1 MTRLKLTCTALRSIG
16 YPEGPVIGLAI
27 NAMEQQFKHHTEE
40 AALNILKQVLT
51 DPVSY
56 LSDNAL
62 RKVAG
67 RLMET
72 TEEKDTLLKETPMP
86 YEIYGAGFIE
96 TGAIQQMNNA
106 VRLPIAVAGALMP
119 DAHQGYGLPIGG
131 VLAASNAVIPYGV
144 GLDIGCRMCLS
155 ILDLPANS
163 LIKRAARFQQAL
175 MTHTR
180 FGCNAAWESVT
191 EDAVLEHPL
200 FRELPL
206 LRRLHNSAAL
216 QLGTSGD
223 GNHFVEWGIVQITG
237 TNDFNLPPGTYIGL
251 LSHSG
256 SRNLGSQV
264 ATYYTRLARELRTL
278 PATAQH
284 LAWLELN
291 SEAGQEYWQAMNLA
305 GSYASASHHLIHSRL
320 IKAMGAQL
328 LARIETPHNFAWKEV
343 HNGQELI
350 VHRKGATPAGKG
362 VMGIIPGSMTD
373 AGYIVK
379 GRGEARSLQ
388 SASHGAGRRM
398 SRAKAAVSI
407 SADDLRKQLEEQQVT
422 LIGGGPEQAP
432 KAYKNISEVMAAQS
446 SLVDVVGSFRPRIVR
461 MAEEE

>member
-1 MTRLKLTCTALRSIG
+1 MTRLKLTCTALRGIG
-16 YPEGPVIGLAI
+16 YPEGPVISLAI

-40 AALNILKQVLT
+40 AALHILKQVLT

-56 LSDNAL
+56 LADDVL

-67 RLMET
+67 RLIET
-72 TEEKDTLLKETPMP
+72 TGDKDIPLKEIPVP

-119 DAHQGYGLPIGG
+119 DAHQGYGLPVGG

-155 ILDLPANS
+155 ILDIPVSVLT
-163 LIKRAARFQQAL
+163 KRAARFEHAL
-175 MTHTR
+175 HTHTR
-180 FGCNAAWESVT
+180 FGCSVAWEHAAD
-191 EDAVLEHPL
+191 DAVLDHPL
-200 FRELPL
+200 FSELQL
-206 LRRLHNSAAL
+206 LRRLRPMAAL
-216 QLGTSGD
+216 ELGTSGG
-223 GNHFVEWGIVQITG
+223 GNHFVDWGIVQITG
-237 TNDFNLPPGTYIGL
+237 ANDLNLPQGTYIGL

-256 SRNLGSQV
+256 SRNLGAQI
-264 ATYYTRLARELRTL
+264 ATYYTRLAREQHLL
-278 PATAQH
+278 PTAAQH
-284 LAWLELN
+284 LAWLELS
-291 SEAGQEYWQAMNLA
+291 SEAGQEYWEAMNLA

-320 IKAMGAQL
+320 MKAVGAQL
-328 LARIETPHNFAWKEV
+328 LARIETPHNFAWKEI

-373 AGYIVK
+373 PGYIVR

-398 SRAKAAVSI
+398 SRAKAAATI
-407 SADDLRKQLEEQQVT
+407 SDEDLQQQLDAQEVT
-422 LIGGGPEQAP
+422 LIGGGREQAP
-432 KAYKNISEVMAAQS
+432 QAYKNIKEVMAAQC

-461 MAEEE
+461 MAEE

>member
-1 MTRLKLTCTALRSIG
+1 
-16 YPEGPVIGLAI
+16 
-27 NAMEQQFKHHTEE
+27 MEQQFKHHTEE
-40 AALNILKQVLT
+40 AALHILKQVLI

-72 TEEKDTLLKETPMP
+72 PDDKDTPLKEIPVP

-131 VLAASNAVIPYGV
+131 VLAVSNAVIPYGV

-155 ILDLPANS
+155 ILDLPVSQLAG
-163 LIKRAARFQQAL
+163 RAARFEQAL
-175 MTHTR
+175 MKHTR
-180 FGCNAAWESVT
+180 FGCSGQWEAPAD
-191 EDAVLEHPL
+191 DAVLEHPL
-200 FRELPL
+200 FRELAL
-206 LRRLHNSAAL
+206 LRRLHNTAAL

-223 GNHFVEWGIVQITG
+223 GNHFVDWGIVQISG
-237 TNDFNLPPGTYIGL
+237 TNDFNLPPGSYIGL

-256 SRNLGSQV
+256 SRNLGAQV
-264 ATYYTRLARELRTL
+264 ATYYTRLARELCSL
-278 PATAQH
+278 PAAAQH
-284 LAWLELN
+284 LAWLDLDT
-291 SEAGQEYWQAMNLA
+291 EAGEEYWQAMNLA

-320 IKAMGAQL
+320 IKAMGAQM
-328 LARIETPHNFAWKEV
+328 LARIEAPHNFAWKEI

-373 AGYIVK
+373 PGYIVR

-388 SASHGAGRRM
+388 SAAHGAGRRM
-398 SRAKAAVSI
+398 SRAKAAAAI
-407 SADDLRKQLEEQQVT
+407 SDEELSKQLDEQAVT

-432 KAYKNISEVMAAQS
+432 SAYKNINEVMAAQS
-446 SLVDVVGSFRPRIVR
+446 SLVDVIGSFRPKIVR
-461 MAEEE
+461 MAEE

>member
-1 MTRLKLTCTALRSIG
+1 
-16 YPEGPVIGLAI
+16 
-27 NAMEQQFKHHTEE
+27 MEQQFKHHTEE
-40 AALNILKQVLT
+40 AALHILKQVLI

-72 TEEKDTLLKETPMP
+72 AEDKDTPFKEIPVP

-155 ILDLPANS
+155 ILDLPVE
-163 LIKRAARFQQAL
+163 LLTKHAARFEQAL
-175 MTHTR
+175 ITHTR
-180 FGCNAAWESVT
+180 FGCSGVWEGPAD
-191 EDAVLEHPL
+191 DAVLEHPL
-200 FRELPL
+200 FRELAL
-206 LRRLHNSAAL
+206 LRRLHNTAAL

-223 GNHFVEWGIVQITG
+223 GNHFVDWGLVQISG
-237 TNDFNLPPGTYIGL
+237 TNDFNLPPGSYIGL

-256 SRNLGSQV
+256 SRNLGAQI
-264 ATYYTRLARELRTL
+264 ATYYTRLARELRPL
-278 PATAQH
+278 PMAAQH

-291 SEAGQEYWQAMNLA
+291 TEAGQEYWQAMNLA
-305 GSYASASHHLIHSRL
+305 GRYASASHHLIHSRL

-328 LARIETPHNFAWKEV
+328 MARIETPHNFAWKEI

-373 AGYIVK
+373 PGYIVR

-388 SASHGAGRRM
+388 SAAHGAGRRM
-398 SRAKAAVSI
+398 SRAKAAAAI
-407 SADDLRKQLEEQQVT
+407 SEEELNKQLDAQQVK
-422 LIGGGPEQAP
+422 LIGGGPDQAP
-432 KAYKNISEVMAAQS
+432 QAYKNINEVMAAQS
-446 SLVDVVGSFRPRIVR
+446 SLVDVIGSFRPKIVR
-461 MAEEE
+461 MAVE

>member
-16 YPEGPVIGLAI
+16 YPEGPVISLAI
-27 NAMEQQFKHHTEE
+27 SAMEQQFKHHTEE
-40 AALNILKQVLT
+40 AALHILKQVLI

-72 TEEKDTLLKETPMP
+72 PEDKDTPLKEIPVP

-155 ILDLPANS
+155 ILDLPFS
-163 LIKRAARFQQAL
+163 QLEKRAARFEQAL
-175 MTHTR
+175 MKYTR
-180 FGCNAAWESVT
+180 FGCSSAWEAPA

-200 FRELPL
+200 FRELDL
-206 LRRLHNSAAL
+206 LRRLHNTAAL
-216 QLGTSGD
+216 QMGTSGD
-223 GNHFVEWGIVQITG
+223 GNHFVDWGIVQISG
-237 TNDFNLPPGTYIGL
+237 TNDYNLPPGSYIGL

-256 SRNLGSQV
+256 SRNLGAQI
-264 ATYYTRLARELRTL
+264 ATYYTRLARELRPL
-278 PATAQH
+278 PAAAQH
-284 LAWLELN
+284 LAWLDLDT
-291 SEAGQEYWQAMNLA
+291 EAGQEYWEAMNLA
-305 GSYASASHHLIHSRL
+305 GSYASASHHLIHGRL

-328 LARIETPHNFAWKEV
+328 LARIETPHNFAWKEI

-373 AGYIVK
+373 PGYIVR

-388 SASHGAGRRM
+388 SAAHGAGRRM
-398 SRAKAAVSI
+398 SRAKAAAAI
-407 SADDLRKQLEEQQVT
+407 SDEELNRQLEEQAVT
-422 LIGGGPEQAP
+422 LIGGGPDQAP
-432 KAYKNISEVMAAQS
+432 RAYKNINEVMAAQS
-446 SLVDVVGSFRPRIVR
+446 SLVDVIGSFRPKIVR
-461 MAEEE
+461 MAEE

>member
-16 YPEGPVIGLAI
+16 YPEGPVISLAI
-27 NAMEQQFKHHTEE
+27 SAMEQQFKHHTEE
-40 AALNILKQVLT
+40 AALHILKQVLI

-72 TEEKDTLLKETPMP
+72 PEDKDTPLKEIPVP

-155 ILDLPANS
+155 ILDLPPGQ
-163 LIKRAARFQQAL
+163 LEKRAARFEQAL
-175 MTHTR
+175 MKYTR
-180 FGCNAAWESVT
+180 FGCNSEWEAAAD
-191 EDAVLEHPL
+191 DAVLEHPL
-200 FRELPL
+200 FRELAL
-206 LRRLHNSAAL
+206 LRRLHNTAAL
-216 QLGTSGD
+216 QMGTSGD
-223 GNHFVEWGIVQITG
+223 GNHFVDWGIVQISG
-237 TNDFNLPPGTYIGL
+237 TNDYNLPPGSYIGL

-256 SRNLGSQV
+256 SRNLGAQI
-264 ATYYTRLARELRTL
+264 ATYYTRLARELRPL
-278 PATAQH
+278 PAAAQH
-284 LAWLELN
+284 LAWLELDT
-291 SEAGQEYWQAMNLA
+291 EAGQEYWQAMNLA

-320 IKAMGAQL
+320 IQAMGGQL
-328 LARIETPHNFAWKEV
+328 LARIETPHNFAWKEI

-373 AGYIVK
+373 PGYIVR

-388 SASHGAGRRM
+388 SAAHGAGRRM
-398 SRAKAAVSI
+398 SRAKAAVAI
-407 SADDLRKQLEEQQVT
+407 SDEELNRQLEEQAVT
-422 LIGGGPEQAP
+422 LIGGGPDQAP
-432 KAYKNISEVMAAQS
+432 RAYKNINEVMAAQS
-446 SLVDVVGSFRPRIVR
+446 SLVDVIGSFRPKIVR
-461 MAEEE
+461 MAEE

>member
-16 YPEGPVIGLAI
+16 YPEGPVISLAI
-27 NAMEQQFKHHTEE
+27 SAVEQQFKHHTEE
-40 AALNILKQVLT
+40 AALHILKQVLI

-72 TEEKDTLLKETPMP
+72 PEDKDTPLKEIPVP

-155 ILDLPANS
+155 ILDLPLNQ
-163 LIKRAARFQQAL
+163 LTKRAARFEQAL
-175 MTHTR
+175 MKHTR
-180 FGCNAAWESVT
+180 FGCSAVWEAPAD
-191 EDAVLEHPL
+191 DAVLEHPL
-200 FRELPL
+200 FRELAL
-206 LRRLHNSAAL
+206 LRRLHNTAAL

-223 GNHFVEWGIVQITG
+223 GNHFVDWGIVQISG
-237 TNDFNLPPGTYIGL
+237 TNDFNLPPGSYIGL

-256 SRNLGSQV
+256 SRNLGAQI
-264 ATYYTRLARELRTL
+264 ATCYTRLARELCPL

-291 SEAGQEYWQAMNLA
+291 TEAGQEYWQAMNLA
-305 GSYASASHHLIHSRL
+305 GNYASASHHLIHSRL

-328 LARIETPHNFAWKEV
+328 LARIETPHNFAWKET

-362 VMGIIPGSMTD
+362 VMGIISGSMTD
-373 AGYIVK
+373 PGYIVR

-398 SRAKAAVSI
+398 SRAKAAAAI
-407 SADDLRKQLEEQQVT
+407 SDEDLCKQLDEQAVT
-422 LIGGGPEQAP
+422 LIGGSPEQAP
-432 KAYKNISEVMAAQS
+432 RAYKNINEVMAAQS
-446 SLVDVVGSFRPRIVR
+446 SLVDVIGSFRPKIVR
-461 MAEEE
+461 MAEE

>member
-16 YPEGPVIGLAI
+16 YPEGPVISLAI
-27 NAMEQQFKHHTEE
+27 SAMEQQFKHHTEE
-40 AALNILKQVLT
+40 AALHILKQVLI

-56 LSDNAL
+56 LSDSAL

-72 TEEKDTLLKETPMP
+72 TGDKDTPLKEIPVP

-155 ILDLPANS
+155 ILDLPVE
-163 LIKRAARFQQAL
+163 LLTKHAARFEQAL
-175 MTHTR
+175 IKHTR
-180 FGCNAAWESVT
+180 FGCSGVWEAPA
-191 EDAVLEHPL
+191 DAAVLEHPL
-200 FRELPL
+200 FRELAL
-206 LRRLHNSAAL
+206 LRRLHNTAAL

-223 GNHFVEWGIVQITG
+223 GNHFVDWGLVQISG
-237 TNDFNLPPGTYIGL
+237 TNDFNLPPGFYIGL

-256 SRNLGSQV
+256 SRNLGAQI
-264 ATYYTRLARELRTL
+264 ATYYTRLARELCPL
-278 PATAQH
+278 PAAAQH

-291 SEAGQEYWQAMNLA
+291 TQAGQEYWQAMNLA

-320 IKAMGAQL
+320 AKAMGAQL
-328 LARIETPHNFAWKEV
+328 LASIETPHNFAWKEI

-373 AGYIVK
+373 PGYIVR

-388 SASHGAGRRM
+388 SAAHGAGRRM
-398 SRAKAAVSI
+398 SRAKAAAAI
-407 SADDLRKQLEEQQVT
+407 SEEELNKQLDAQQVK
-422 LIGGGPEQAP
+422 LIGGGPDQAP
-432 KAYKNISEVMAAQS
+432 QAYKNINEVMAAQS
-446 SLVDVVGSFRPRIVR
+446 SLVDVIGSFRPKIVR
-461 MAEEE
+461 MAVE

>member
-16 YPEGPVIGLAI
+16 YPEGPVISLAI
-27 NAMEQQFKHHTEE
+27 SAMEQQFKHHTEE
-40 AALNILKQVLT
+40 AALHILKQVLI

-72 TEEKDTLLKETPMP
+72 PEDKDTPLKEIPVP

-155 ILDLPANS
+155 ILDLPPGQ
-163 LIKRAARFQQAL
+163 LEKRAARFEQAL
-175 MTHTR
+175 MKYTR
-180 FGCNAAWESVT
+180 FGCSSEWEAAAD
-191 EDAVLEHPL
+191 DAVLEHPL
-200 FRELPL
+200 FRELAL
-206 LRRLHNSAAL
+206 LRRLHNTAAL
-216 QLGTSGD
+216 QMGTSGD
-223 GNHFVEWGIVQITG
+223 GNHFVDWGIVQISG
-237 TNDFNLPPGTYIGL
+237 TNDYNLPPGSYIGL

-256 SRNLGSQV
+256 SRNLGAQI
-264 ATYYTRLARELRTL
+264 ATYYTRLARELRPL
-278 PATAQH
+278 PAAAQH
-284 LAWLELN
+284 LAWLELDT
-291 SEAGQEYWQAMNLA
+291 EAGQEYWQAMNLA

-320 IKAMGAQL
+320 IQAMGGQL
-328 LARIETPHNFAWKEV
+328 LARIETPHNFAWKEI

-373 AGYIVK
+373 PGYIVR

-388 SASHGAGRRM
+388 SAAHGAGRRM
-398 SRAKAAVSI
+398 SRAKAAAAI
-407 SADDLRKQLEEQQVT
+407 SDEELNRQLEEQAVT
-422 LIGGGPEQAP
+422 LIGGGPDQAP
-432 KAYKNISEVMAAQS
+432 RAYKNINEVMAAQS
-446 SLVDVVGSFRPRIVR
+446 SLVDVIGSFRPKIVR
-461 MAEEE
+461 MAEE

>member
-16 YPEGPVIGLAI
+16 YPEGPVINLAI
-27 NAMEQQFKHHTEE
+27 SAVEQQFKHHTEE
-40 AALNILKQVLT
+40 AALHILRQVLI

-56 LSDNAL
+56 LSDSAL

-72 TEEKDTLLKETPMP
+72 PDDKDTPLKEIPVP

-155 ILDLPANS
+155 ILDLPVAQ
-163 LIKRAARFQQAL
+163 LTKRAARFEQAL
-175 MTHTR
+175 MKHTR
-180 FGCNAAWESVT
+180 FGCSAEWEAPAD
-191 EDAVLEHPL
+191 DAVLEHPL
-200 FRELPL
+200 FRELAL
-206 LRRLHNSAAL
+206 LRRLHNTAAL

-223 GNHFVEWGIVQITG
+223 GNHFVDWGIVQISG
-237 TNDFNLPPGTYIGL
+237 TNDFNLPPGSYTGL

-256 SRNLGSQV
+256 SRNLGAQI
-264 ATYYTRLARELRTL
+264 ATYYTRLAREQRPL
-278 PATAQH
+278 PVAAQH

-291 SEAGQEYWQAMNLA
+291 SEAGQEYWEAMNLA
-305 GSYASASHHLIHSRL
+305 GSYASASHHLIHNRL
-320 IKAMGAQL
+320 TKAMGAQV
-328 LARIETPHNFAWKEV
+328 LARIETPHNFAWKEI

-362 VMGIIPGSMTD
+362 VMGIVPGSMTD
-373 AGYIVK
+373 PGYIVR

-388 SASHGAGRRM
+388 SAAHGAGRRM
-398 SRAKAAVSI
+398 SRAKAAAAI
-407 SADDLRKQLEEQQVT
+407 SGEDLCKQLDEQAVT
-422 LIGGGPEQAP
+422 LIGGGTEQAP
-432 KAYKNISEVMAAQS
+432 QAYKSINEVMAAQS
-446 SLVDVVGSFRPRIVR
+446 SLVDVIGSFRPKIVR
-461 MAEEE
+461 MAEE